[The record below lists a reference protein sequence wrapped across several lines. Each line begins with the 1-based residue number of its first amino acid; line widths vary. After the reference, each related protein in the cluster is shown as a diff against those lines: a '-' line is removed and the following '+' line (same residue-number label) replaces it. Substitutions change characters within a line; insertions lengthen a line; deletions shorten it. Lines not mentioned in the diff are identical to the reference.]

1 MLKPLRSLPNFPLVV
16 TSKQS
21 FSSLRAQI
29 AFAEVALYGV
39 YNDLNGSDDFDID
52 CRQSDWAGTHIREQ
66 MCWPQFLTELSAR
79 NVQDW
84 RFGIDLLI
92 PVDRMVLLYGDR
104 MEALRADIRRVA
116 GEHPEAAEALLE
128 VGKLQAA
135 VKRKRDACMA
145 QKPVLFVFR
154 LCRS

>member
-1 MLKPLRSLPNFPLVV
+1 MLKPLRSLPNFPLAV

-29 AFAEVALYGV
+29 DFAEVAPYGV

-66 MCWPQFLTELSAR
+66 MCWPQFFTELSAR
-79 NVQDW
+79 SVQDW